1 MEAKKYDLIII
12 GAGPGGI
19 WGART
24 ATDFGKRVAIVEQ
37 TGMIGG
43 AAFNTGT
50 VPSKA
55 LRETALALSGWRS
68 RELFGVDLSLHREA
82 TIGDFMYHEKHV
94 SEHQRQRFEG
104 LLRAQ
109 GVEIFYGKGSFV
121 DPHTIQVV
129 RLTGEELALEGDKIL
144 VATGSSPIR
153 SPEFPFDDERVRDSN
168 QILELKTLPRRL
180 AIIGA
185 GVIGSEYACTFAAIG
200 TEVHLIDGRHELLPY
215 LDKEVSAA
223 LGKAMSDGGVIF
235 RWGERVVECN
245 VTRADAVLL
254 TLSSGADLEVDA
266 LLVAGGRKSNTEQ
279 LNLSA
284 AGLKPGERGL
294 LSVDINYRTEVPH
307 IYAVGDVIGPP
318 ALASTSLAQGRVA
331 MLHAFATNPKAEIA
345 PILPVGIYTIPEV
358 SMVGETEESLAA
370 RDVDFVVGRA
380 NYLEVPRGEMVG
392 ERIGFLKLLFRRAD
406 MRLLGVH
413 VIGEHATE
421 LVHVG
426 VLTMLVEGGSQLLTR
441 ACFNI
446 PTLHDLYRIATYKAL
461 LACQQSGRVKFS
473 D

>member
-1 MEAKKYDLIII
+1 
-12 GAGPGGI
+12 
-19 WGART
+19 
-24 ATDFGKRVAIVEQ
+24 
-37 TGMIGG
+37 
-43 AAFNTGT
+43 
-50 VPSKA
+50 
-55 LRETALALSGWRS
+55 
-68 RELFGVDLSLHREA
+68 
-82 TIGDFMYHEKHV
+82 
-94 SEHQRQRFEG
+94 
-104 LLRAQ
+104 
-109 GVEIFYGKGSFV
+109 
-121 DPHTIQVV
+121 
-129 RLTGEELALEGDKIL
+129 
-144 VATGSSPIR
+144 
-153 SPEFPFDDERVRDSN
+153 
-168 QILELKTLPRRL
+168 
-180 AIIGA
+180 
-185 GVIGSEYACTFAAIG
+185 
-200 TEVHLIDGRHELLPY
+200 
-215 LDKEVSAA
+215 
-223 LGKAMSDGGVIF
+223 
-235 RWGERVVECN
+235 
-245 VTRADAVLL
+245 L
-254 TLSSGADLEVDA
+254 TLSSGIELEVDA

-294 LSVDINYRTEVPH
+294 LSVDVNYRTEVPH

-331 MLHAFATNPKAEIA
+331 MCHAFAINPNAEIA

-406 MRLLGVH
+406 MRLLGAH

-426 VLTMLVEGGSQLLTR
+426 VLTMLVEGGSQLLTQ

-461 LACQQSGRVKFS
+461 LACREGGREVATSFRSKEVYGPN
-473 D
+473 DC